1 MQRKAILIAASRDKD
16 VLDSAYAD
24 SVMFKAFLQSDV
36 GGAWENGEISLNKNP
51 TRDQIQAAVTSA
63 KNADYTLTLFVGQG
77 ELRKGALPWEE
88 MQILL
93 TSDDLV
99 TERELNSGT
108 QRCALIFDCG
118 NRTADQDGE
127 ALPSVSFEISPAGGT
142 RSNSRHQ
149 YEGALEAAECGLTRV
164 YATPVGSS
172 FNTRSFAQHLL
183 HQAHRWAEAN
193 RGTLNLGD
201 AVERANA
208 ALEREGHRHAAQYL
222 PGRRLH
228 DFPFAVHP

>member
-1 MQRKAILIAASRDKD
+1 MQRKAILIAASRDEH
-16 VLDSAYAD
+16 VLNSAYAD

-36 GGAWENGEISLNKNP
+36 GGAWEDGEIVLNTNP
-51 TRDQIQAAVTSA
+51 TREQIQAAVTSA
-63 KNADYTLTLFVGQG
+63 RNADYTLTLFVGQG

-93 TSDDLV
+93 GSGELV

-118 NRTADQDGE
+118 NSTTNQDGE
-127 ALPSVSFEISPAGGT
+127 ALPSVSFEISPTNGA

-149 YEGALEAAECGLTRV
+149 YEAALGAAERGLTKV
-164 YATPVGSS
+164 YATPAGNSLH
-172 FNTRSFAQHLL
+172 TRSFAQHLL
-183 HQAHRWAEAN
+183 HQSHRWAEAN

-201 AVERANA
+201 AVLRANA
-208 ALEREGHRHAAQYL
+208 ALEREGYPHAAQYL